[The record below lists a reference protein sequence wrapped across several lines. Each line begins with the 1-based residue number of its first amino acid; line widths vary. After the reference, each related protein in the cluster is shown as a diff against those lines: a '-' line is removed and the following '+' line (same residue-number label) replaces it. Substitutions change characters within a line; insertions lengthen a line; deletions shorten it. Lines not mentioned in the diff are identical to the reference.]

1 MFVLFADSD
10 CDVTPVDA
18 EKYGFRLISMPYS
31 IDEKEVYPYEDFKEF
46 KDHEFYEVLR
56 GGVVPKTSAISPVK
70 YASYFEPVLKEG
82 KDVLYVH
89 FSKEMSGT
97 FNAMNLAIEDLKE
110 KYPDRTIYTLD
121 TKAITVLARNIVL
134 EIAELYAKGASIDE
148 IYKWAEKEIDHF
160 AVYFYADDLKFFSKS
175 GRVSNFAAFMGG
187 MINLKPIIYIN
198 DGGQMIAGSK
208 GLGRITTMK
217 KIVNIVKSLEDN
229 IKDHRVII
237 AHCDNM
243 ELATKMAELLQEE
256 LGELPIEY
264 VPVNPTA
271 GSHCGPDS
279 IGVSFHAKHR

>member
-148 IYKWAEKEIDHF
+148 IFKWAEKEIDHF

-217 KIVNIVKSLEDN
+217 KIVNIVKSLEDG

-256 LGELPIEY
+256 LGELPIEF

>member
-56 GGVVPKTSAISPVK
+56 GGVVPKTSAISPIK

-148 IYKWAEKEIDHF
+148 IYKWAEKEVNHF

-198 DGGQMIAGSK
+198 DEGQMIAGSK

-217 KIVNIVKSLEDN
+217 KIVNIVKSLEDG

-256 LGELPIEY
+256 LGELPIEF

>member
-89 FSKEMSGT
+89 FSKAMSGT
-97 FNAMNLAIEDLKE
+97 FNAMNIAIEDLKE

-148 IYKWAEKEIDHF
+148 IFKWAEKEIDHF

-198 DGGQMIAGSK
+198 DEGKMIAGSK

-217 KIVNIVKSLEDN
+217 KIVNIVKSLEDG

-256 LGELPIEY
+256 LGELPIEF

>member
-89 FSKEMSGT
+89 FSKAMSGT

-148 IYKWAEKEIDHF
+148 IYKWAEKEVDHF

-198 DGGQMIAGSK
+198 NEGKMIAGSK

-217 KIVNIVKSLEDN
+217 KIVNIVKSLEDG

>member
-1 MFVLFADSD
+1 
-10 CDVTPVDA
+10 
-18 EKYGFRLISMPYS
+18 
-31 IDEKEVYPYEDFKEF
+31 
-46 KDHEFYEVLR
+46 
-56 GGVVPKTSAISPVK
+56 
-70 YASYFEPVLKEG
+70 
-82 KDVLYVH
+82 
-89 FSKEMSGT
+89 MSGT
-97 FNAMNLAIEDLKE
+97 FNAMNIAIEDLKE

-148 IYKWAEKEIDHF
+148 IFKWAEKEIDHF

-198 DGGQMIAGSK
+198 DEGKMIAGSK

-217 KIVNIVKSLEDN
+217 KIVNIVKSLEDG

-256 LGELPIEY
+256 LGELPIEF

>member
-89 FSKEMSGT
+89 FSKAMSGT
-97 FNAMNLAIEDLKE
+97 FNAMNIAIEELKE

-121 TKAITVLARNIVL
+121 TKAITVLSRNIVL

-148 IYKWAEKEIDHF
+148 IYKWAEKEVNHF

-198 DGGQMIAGSK
+198 DEGQMIAGSK

-217 KIVNIVKSLEDN
+217 KIVNIVKSLEDG

-256 LGELPIEY
+256 LGELPIEF